1 MNKTQK
7 NTLIAFI
14 VGVLLYFFLP
24 EANGLTRAGIRMLS
38 VFIPTIY
45 LWLTCGT
52 SWTSLLS
59 VTIVVM
65 LGVYDG
71 SSAYMT
77 LWGNICAAAVIPFL
91 MVASVLEES
100 GAFEWIV
107 KWIISRKFIH
117 GKPNLFLIMMIVALV
132 LISIFTAPQVVTVL
146 FFKLLGDVSDAIGY
160 EREEKFYQSQ
170 GLLIG
175 WIAQICDGILIWGRP
190 YILTMVAIVAG
201 LGFSNFSAM
210 TYFKF
215 AAIYL
220 IIVIIVAIAIL
231 KLWMK
236 PDVSKFKN
244 FDDAKMRQE
253 LKENP
258 ISKQGKIALVGM
270 LAILTCYIL
279 ASLDFLGPVQQ
290 YFSSITIAASV
301 TLVCGLLC
309 LITVDGKPVMDFN
322 KAASKVPWGMVV
334 FLGAIM
340 FYAGAVGNEAYG
352 ISACMQNILGPIVS
366 NLPSTLAILIGLTFA
381 SVCTNFC
388 SNSVSGVVACSS
400 FIPALLSVEGISQ
413 SNVLA
418 FACGVIAICGTAI
431 STVSACPTMSIV
443 YSNIGVEYKGT
454 VKYSV
459 ALCAIMV
466 LVTTFIL
473 VPLSSFIF

>member
-7 NTLIAFI
+7 N
-14 VGVLLYFFLP
+14 VLVAVVMGLALFFFLP
-24 EANGLTRAGIRMLS
+24 EANGLTQAGICMLS

-59 VTIVVM
+59 VTIVVL
-65 LGVYDG
+65 LGIYDG
-71 SSAYMT
+71 SSAYNT

-117 GKPNLFLIMMIVALV
+117 GRPNLFMLMLILAMVV
-132 LISIFTAPQVVTVL
+132 ISIFTAPQVVSVL
-146 FFKLLGDVSDAIGY
+146 FFKLLGDVSTAIGY
-160 EREEKFYQSQ
+160 KKEEKFYQSQ
-170 GLLIG
+170 GLLVG

-190 YILTMVAIVAG
+190 YILTMVAVVVG
-201 LGFSNFSAM
+201 LGFTDFTAM
-210 TYFKF
+210 QYFKF
-215 AAIYL
+215 AGIYL
-220 IIVIIVAIAIL
+220 IIVIIVAFLIL

-236 PDVSKFKN
+236 PDVGKFKD
-244 FDDAKMRQE
+244 FDDAKMRE
-253 LKENP
+253 DLKANP

-270 LAILTCYIL
+270 LAILVCYVL
-279 ASLDFLGPVQQ
+279 AYLDFLGPIQE
-290 YFSSITIAASV
+290 YFSGITIAASV
-301 TLVCGLLC
+301 TFVCALLC

-322 KAASKVPWGMVV
+322 KAAAKVPWSMII

-352 ISACMQNILGPIVS
+352 ISACLQNILGPIVQ
-366 NLPSTLAILIGLTFA
+366 NLPSTVAILIGLTFA
-381 SVCTNFC
+381 CVCTNFC
-388 SNSVSGVVACSS
+388 SNSVSGVVVCSS
-400 FIPALLSVEGISQ
+400 FIPALMGIEGLSQ
-413 SNVLA
+413 SSILA

-431 STVSACPTMSIV
+431 CTVSACPTMSIV
-443 YSNIGVEYKGT
+443 YSDLGVEYKGT
-454 VKYSV
+454 AKYSA

-466 LVTTFIL
+466 LITTFVL
-473 VPLSSFIF
+473 VPLGSILF